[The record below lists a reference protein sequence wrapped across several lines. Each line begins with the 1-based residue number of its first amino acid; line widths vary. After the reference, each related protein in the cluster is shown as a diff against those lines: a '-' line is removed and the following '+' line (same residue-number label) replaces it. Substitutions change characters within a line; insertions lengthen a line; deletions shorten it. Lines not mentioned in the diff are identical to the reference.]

1 MSTATTPDASA
12 TPLALLQLPQS
23 ALGGQGDAAARILEV
38 TWVLFIGGGLIFLA
52 VVLVGL
58 GALAGPAA
66 LRAWVSR
73 RGFVLGAGVVFPVVV
88 LTVLLVYT
96 FGVAAGLVRAQAEPA
111 AVRVHVTGEMWWWR
125 VRYLDASGATLME
138 TANEIRIPAGQPV
151 DVQLSTQD
159 VIHSFWVPNLAA
171 KLDMI
176 PGKVNKQRLNA
187 REPGVYRGQC
197 AEFCGAQHAKMAFV
211 VVAQPA
217 AEFETWMRTHA
228 APAAEPATPLARRGQ
243 ALFAQARCAVCHAVR
258 GTPAEGKLGPDLT
271 HVGSRLSLAAGTLP
285 NGAGS
290 LAGWISDPQH
300 TKPGVRMPGYRLE
313 SGEDLRAL
321 AAYLEGLR

>member
-1 MSTATTPDASA
+1 M
-12 TPLALLQLPQS
+12 PLALLQLPQS
-23 ALGGQGDAAARILEV
+23 AMGGQGDVASRILEV
-38 TWVLFIGGGLIFLA
+38 TWVLFIGGGLIFLV

-58 GALAGPAA
+58 AALAGPASV
-66 LRAWVSR
+66 RAWVSR
-73 RGFVLGAGVVFPVVV
+73 RSFVLGAGVVFPVVV
-88 LTVLLVYT
+88 LTVLLAYT

-125 VRYLDASGATLME
+125 VRYLDASGAMLME

-151 DVQLSTQD
+151 DVQLSSQD

-176 PGKVNKQRLNA
+176 PGKVNKQRLHA

-197 AEFCGAQHAKMAFV
+197 AEFCGAQHANMAFIV
-211 VVAQPA
+211 VVQPA
-217 AEFETWMRTHA
+217 AEFEGWLKA
-228 APAAEPATPLARRGQ
+228 SASPAAEPATELARRGQ
-243 ALFAQARCAVCHAVR
+243 ALFAQSRCTVCHTIR
-258 GTPAEGKLGPDLT
+258 GTPADGRLGPDLT
-271 HVGSRLSLAAGTLP
+271 HVGSRLSLGAGTLP
-285 NGAGS
+285 NGAGA

-300 TKPGVRMPGYRLE
+300 VKPGVRMPGYRLE